1 MVDTVDKGN
10 MLDAVDT
17 VDKGNMVDTVDKGNM
32 VDTRNLLKGDVVE
45 MRGHAPQSLN
55 PQSLS
60 LNSERKG
67 DSSITIRTN
76 VVS

>member
-17 VDKGNMVDTVDKGNM
+17 VDKVNMVDT

>member
-17 VDKGNMVDTVDKGNM
+17 VDKGNMVDIVDKGNM

>member
-17 VDKGNMVDTVDKGNM
+17 VDKVNMVDTVDKGNM

>member
-10 MLDAVDT
+10 MVDT